1 MEEIVAYT
9 AIGML
14 LFIGFKVL
22 DQLPTKGFITRS
34 RLLALTLWSGL

>member
-14 LFIGFKVL
+14 LFIGFQVL
-22 DQLPTKGFITRS
+22 DQLLMGFVTRGQ
-34 RLLALTLWSGL
+34 RFAWTLWSGL